1 MQALLGFHFGFWDIR
16 AHWWLNCIYPINFC
30 RKQVT
35 VEYRTDH
42 GWRCKMLRTA
52 VGAAPA
58 VRDPLTISASS
69 PRWKRIAFMF
79 LLSGVLGCLPARG
92 HTAGLDCPEMGPG
105 AVPNLLSDLQVKLVT
120 SSDSVDVANE
130 INDLINKLQIEKPN
144 ISYAELTDVLLAAYC
159 PAVANLANLTA
170 SEKWRRM
177 RQFDTILQQQLAAN
191 MMPPGSLVIAN
202 VPLPPAVYRTLRAQ
216 AAASGQ
222 APAQLM
228 AAILS
233 RAAGN

>member
-1 MQALLGFHFGFWDIR
+1 
-16 AHWWLNCIYPINFC
+16 
-30 RKQVT
+30 V
-35 VEYRTDH
+35 
-42 GWRCKMLRTA
+42 
-52 VGAAPA
+52 
-58 VRDPLTISASS
+58 AS
-69 PRWKRIAFMF
+69 
-79 LLSGVLGCLPARG
+79 G
-92 HTAGLDCPEMGPG
+92 
-105 AVPNLLSDLQVKLVT
+105 N
-120 SSDSVDVANE
+120 SVDVANE

-159 PAVANLANLTA
+159 PAVANMANLTV
-170 SEKWRRM
+170 SERWRRM
-177 RQFDTILQQQLAAN
+177 RHDTILQQQLAAN

-216 AAASGQ
+216 AAAAGQ

>member
-1 MQALLGFHFGFWDIR
+1 
-16 AHWWLNCIYPINFC
+16 
-30 RKQVT
+30 
-35 VEYRTDH
+35 
-42 GWRCKMLRTA
+42 MLRTA

-144 ISYAELTDVLLAAYC
+144 ISYAQLTDALIAAYC
-159 PAVANLANLTA
+159 PAVANMANLTA

-202 VPLPPAVYRTLRAQ
+202 VPLAPAVYRELRSQ
-216 AAASGQ
+216 AASVGQ
-222 APAQLM
+222 TPAQLM
-228 AAILS
+228 TAILS
-233 RAAGN
+233 RAAGK

>member
-1 MQALLGFHFGFWDIR
+1 
-16 AHWWLNCIYPINFC
+16 
-30 RKQVT
+30 
-35 VEYRTDH
+35 
-42 GWRCKMLRTA
+42 ML
-52 VGAAPA
+52 VGGAKCCAQQLPP
-58 VRDPLTISASS
+58 RRQSEDPLTISASA

-144 ISYAELTDVLLAAYC
+144 ISYAELTDALIAAYC
-159 PAVANLANLTA
+159 PAVANMANLTA

-191 MMPPGSLVIAN
+191 LMPSASLIIAN
-202 VPLPPAVYRTLRAQ
+202 VPLPPPVYRELRSQ
-216 AAASGQ
+216 AASIDQ
-222 APAQLM
+222 TPAQLM

-233 RAAGN
+233 RAAGK

>member
-1 MQALLGFHFGFWDIR
+1 
-16 AHWWLNCIYPINFC
+16 
-30 RKQVT
+30 
-35 VEYRTDH
+35 
-42 GWRCKMLRTA
+42 MLRTA
-52 VGAAPA
+52 VGAASA

-92 HTAGLDCPEMGPG
+92 HGAGLDCPEMGPG

-144 ISYAELTDVLLAAYC
+144 IPYAELTDTVIAAYC
-159 PAVANLANLTA
+159 PAVASMADLTV
-170 SEKWRRM
+170 SERWRRM

-202 VPLPPAVYRTLRAQ
+202 VPLAPAVYRTLRAQ